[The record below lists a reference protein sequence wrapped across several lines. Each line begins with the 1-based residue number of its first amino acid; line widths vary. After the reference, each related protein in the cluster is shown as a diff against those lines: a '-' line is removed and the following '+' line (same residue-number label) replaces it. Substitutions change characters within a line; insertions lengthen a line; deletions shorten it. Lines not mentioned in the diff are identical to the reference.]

1 MNPRINIFL
10 LSVITALVI
19 LLACKSCEHTPVID
33 YNKDF
38 RDSINVLKNKLKVG
52 KDSIIYRDS
61 VRTKVV
67 TRWKTIRHDSLIP
80 CETKLLVCD
89 TVILADSALI
99 SVLKADIEVSKY
111 LFNQYEEKINQDSIT
126 IQKLTKKVK
135 NRKAIFWTGFILG
148 ASTNLITR

>member
-10 LSVITALVI
+10 LSVITALTI
-19 LLACKSCEHTPVID
+19 LLACRSCEHTPVID

-38 RDSINVLKNKLKVG
+38 RDSINLLKNKLKVG
-52 KDSIIYRDS
+52 GDSIIYRDS

-80 CETKLLVCD
+80 CETKLLICD

-111 LFNQYEEKINQDSIT
+111 LFNQYEEKISQDSIT

-148 ASTNLITR
+148 ASTNLIHR

>member
-1 MNPRINIFL
+1 MNPKINIFL

-19 LLACKSCEHTPVID
+19 LLACKSCEQSPVID

-38 RDSINVLKNKLKVG
+38 RDSINLLKNKLKVG

-67 TRWKTIRHDSLIP
+67 VKWKTIRHDSLIP

-89 TVILADSALI
+89 TVIQADSALI

-111 LFNQYEEKINQDSIT
+111 LFNQYEEKISQDSIT
-126 IQKLTKKVK
+126 IQKLNKKVK
-135 NRKAIFWTGFILG
+135 NRKAIFWTGFVLG
-148 ASTNLITR
+148 ASTNIIPR

>member
-10 LSVITALVI
+10 LSVITALTI
-19 LLACKSCEHTPVID
+19 LLACRSCEHTPVID

-38 RDSINVLKNKLKVG
+38 RDSINLLKNKLKVG

-80 CETKLLVCD
+80 CETKLLICD
-89 TVILADSALI
+89 TVIQTDSALI

-111 LFNQYEEKINQDSIT
+111 LFNQYEEKISQDSVT
-126 IQKLTKKVK
+126 IHKLTKKVK

-148 ASTNLITR
+148 ASTNLIPR

>member
-19 LLACKSCEHTPVID
+19 LLACRSCEHTPVID

-38 RDSINVLKNKLKVG
+38 RDSINLLKNKLKVG

-80 CETKLLVCD
+80 CETKLLICD
-89 TVILADSALI
+89 TVIQTDSALI

-111 LFNQYEEKINQDSIT
+111 LFNQYEEKISQDSVT
-126 IQKLTKKVK
+126 IHKLTKKVK

-148 ASTNLITR
+148 ASTNLIPR